1 MEENNL
7 TTRDQLKNYFETG
20 KYPTESQFAD
30 LIDSLRLREDVFTK
44 KELAKF
50 ANSLTTLDNLF
61 VNYLAN
67 GVGSLKFSIVI
78 STNDEPDQVISSSD
92 FKSLFDKQYVI
103 GSAPYTI
110 KIKEIFEG
118 DLGETEYYILA
129 YQLNQTYII
138 NRLFGNNLKAVSAGF
153 DFGEVES
160 IGLPIQ
166 ITKGAYGQKINVLNT
181 SVKFINKT
189 EVPILYRIEAVGW
202 SNRYRDE
209 DTVTDHYDL
218 GDYLTFFYKADLTN
232 INQHIKC
239 DVYNADNNTLLTTGY
254 LSAGQ
259 NQNSV
264 NGGRINEVRNV
275 RIECSYYENVK

>member
-1 MEENNL
+1 MEENKL
-7 TTRDQLKNYFETG
+7 TTRDQLKIYFETG

-44 KELAKF
+44 KELAIF
-50 ANSLTTLDNLF
+50 ANSLASIDNLF

-67 GVGSLKFSIVI
+67 GVGNLKFSIVV
-78 STNDEPDQVISSSD
+78 STNDAPDQVISSSD

-110 KIKEIFEG
+110 KVKEILEG
-118 DLGETEYYILA
+118 DLGELEYYILA
-129 YQLNQTYII
+129 YQLNQTYTI

-153 DFGEVES
+153 DFGEVDS

-166 ITKGAYGQKINVLNT
+166 ITRGAYGQKINVLNT

-189 EVPILYRIEAVGW
+189 EVPIWYRIEAVGW
-202 SNRYRDE
+202 SDRYRAE
-209 DTVTDHYDL
+209 DTITDHYDL
-218 GDYLTFFYKADLTN
+218 GDYLTFFYKADLTK

-239 DVYNADNNTLLTTGY
+239 EVYNAENDTLLTTGY

-264 NGGRINEVRNV
+264 NGGRINDFRNV

>member
-1 MEENNL
+1 MEENKL
-7 TTRDQLKNYFETG
+7 TTRDQLKIYFETG

-44 KELAKF
+44 RELAIF
-50 ANSLTTLDNLF
+50 ANNLAAIDNLY
-61 VNYLAN
+61 VNFLAN
-67 GVGSLKFSIVI
+67 NVGNLKFSIVV
-78 STNDEPDQVISSSD
+78 STNDEPDQVISSTD
-92 FKSLFDKQYVI
+92 FRSFLDKRYII

-110 KIKEIFEG
+110 KVKEIVEG
-118 DLGETEYYILA
+118 DLGETEYYNLA
-129 YQLNQTYII
+129 YQLNQTYTIY
-138 NRLFGNNLKAVSAGF
+138 RLFGNNLNAVSAGF

-166 ITKGAYGQKINVLNT
+166 ITKGAYGKKINILNT
-181 SVKFINKT
+181 NVKFINKT
-189 EVPILYRIEAVGW
+189 EVPIQYRIEAVGW
-202 SNRYRDE
+202 GDQYRAE

-218 GDYLTFFYKADLTN
+218 GDYLTFFYKADLTK

-239 DVYNADNNTLLTTGY
+239 EVYNAENDTLLTTGY

-264 NGGRINEVRNV
+264 NGGQINEVRNV